1 MQLKNAPNDLQSMA
15 QDGDAIL
22 RSLQNKSLP
31 IVDLMIR
38 ESLQNSLD
46 ATLPNTENT
55 IVDFN
60 VGKFNS
66 YELSSHLEGIENELN
81 ERYEMFEDFISI
93 GDKNTTGL
101 TGNYSS
107 TDANELNKS
116 NFYKLVFGIG
126 KIKKLMV
133 LGKLGTRQD

>member
-1 MQLKNAPNDLQSMA
+1 MKRNSAKTLKERTKINEIKNAPNDLQSMA

-46 ATLPNTENT
+46 ATLPNVENT

-60 VGKFNS
+60 IGKFNS
-66 YELSSHLEGIENELN
+66 HELSAHLEGIENKLN
-81 ERYEMFEDFISI
+81 ERYEGFEDFISI
-93 GDKNTTGL
+93 GDKTL
-101 TGNYSS
+101 T
-107 TDANELNKS
+107 
-116 NFYKLVFGIG
+116 V
-126 KIKKLMV
+126 
-133 LGKLGTRQD
+133 